1 MGQSFPKGKAQKD
14 LSLFVRICCF
24 GALIRGLQ
32 NLESSRKGKTVL
44 FFSLVRKERGV
55 PQRFANLWTPGTIQS
70 SAGNNFG
77 EASGD
82 TSRNRFFAQD
92 GGEKALNR
100 CERVT
105 VVQTQDRCFSKKSY
119 YTASSQQQAVF
130 KKGCCTLVWVRCEI
144 EIFVC

>member
-1 MGQSFPKGKAQKD
+1 M
-14 LSLFVRICCF
+14 LVRNRYL

-32 NLESSRKGKTVL
+32 NLDSPCKGTIL
-44 FFSLVRKERGV
+44 FFSLVRKEPKV
-55 PQRFANLWTPGTIQS
+55 PQRVATLWTPGTIQS

-100 CERVT
+100 CDVRVLQRKELER
-105 VVQTQDRCFSKKSY
+105 R
-119 YTASSQQQAVF
+119 
-130 KKGCCTLVWVRCEI
+130 
-144 EIFVC
+144 

>member
-44 FFSLVRKERGV
+44 FFSRVRKEPKV
-55 PQRFANLWTPGTIQS
+55 HQRFANLWTPGTIQS
-70 SAGNNFG
+70 SAGRDFA
-77 EASGD
+77 EISSG
-82 TSRNRFFAQD
+82 SCRNRFCLQN
-92 GGEKALNR
+92 GGVKALNR